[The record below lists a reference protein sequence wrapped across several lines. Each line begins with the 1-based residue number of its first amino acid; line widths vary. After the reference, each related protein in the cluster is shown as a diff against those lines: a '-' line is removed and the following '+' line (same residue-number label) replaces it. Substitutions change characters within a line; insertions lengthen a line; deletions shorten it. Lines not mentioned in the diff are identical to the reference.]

1 MSTTPATARAPIP
14 STRLVSLDVFRG
26 ATMAAMV
33 IVNNPGDW
41 GNVYAPLLHAEWHG
55 WTPTDLIFPFFLFIV
70 GVAMTLSRA
79 TLGPWGRILRRAA
92 TIAGL
97 GVLLAGFPYFPL
109 ATWRIP
115 GVLVRIGIGYLA
127 ATALFRWTLPSGTRD
142 DRRHAVR
149 LAWVAAVLV
158 LGYWAAMVLA
168 PYPGHVPG
176 DLSQEG
182 NLAAFIDRAVIG
194 QAHMYR
200 QRGWDPEGLAS
211 TLPSIATILAGV
223 ITGFWLRAGVE
234 ARAKAAV
241 LAAAGLALL
250 ALGLL
255 WDLVFPINKNL
266 WTSSFVAFTGGAA
279 AFSLAV
285 CYYLVDVLGW
295 RWWTRPFVILG
306 VNAITLYVLAG
317 LSARLLGVIKVTGP
331 EGTPVSLQRFI
342 YTSWFAP
349 LADPKNASL
358 LYACAYL
365 GVLFVI
371 LYGMYRKGIYL
382 RA

>member
-1 MSTTPATARAPIP
+1 MATSTAAAPI
-14 STRLVSLDVFRG
+14 SDTRLVSLDLFRG

-33 IVNNPGDW
+33 LVNNPGDW
-41 GNVYAPLLHAEWHG
+41 GHVYAPLLHAEWHG

-92 TIAGL
+92 TIVGL
-97 GVLLAGFPYFPL
+97 GALLAGFPYFPL

-115 GVLVRIGIGYLA
+115 GVLVRIGICYLA
-127 ATALFRWTLPSGTRD
+127 VTALFRWTLPAGPRD
-142 DRRHAVR
+142 DRAHAVR
-149 LAWVAAVLV
+149 LSWLAVV
-158 LGYWAAMVLA
+158 LAIGYWAAMVLA

-176 DLSQEG
+176 DLTPEG
-182 NLAAFIDRAVIG
+182 NLAAFIDRTVIG

-200 QRGWDPEGLAS
+200 QRAWDPEGLAS
-211 TLPSIATILAGV
+211 TVPAIVTVLMGV
-223 ITGFWLRAGVE
+223 LSGFWLRVAVE
-234 ARAKAAV
+234 GRAKAAV
-241 LAAAGLALL
+241 MAAAGLAGM

-255 WDLVFPINKNL
+255 WDLAFPLNKNL

-279 AFSLAV
+279 ALSLAA
-285 CYYLVDVLGW
+285 CYYLIDVRRW
-295 RWWTRPFVILG
+295 RRWTRPFVILG

-317 LSARLLGVIKVTGP
+317 LSAKLLGLIKVTGP
-331 EGTPVSLQRFI
+331 EGTPVSVQRLV
-342 YTSWFAP
+342 YLSWFAP

-358 LYACAYL
+358 LFACSYL
-365 GVLFVI
+365 AVLFLV
-371 LYGMYRKGIYL
+371 LWAMDRKGVYL

>member
-1 MSTTPATARAPIP
+1 MATSAATPSAA

-33 IVNNPGDW
+33 LVNNPGDW
-41 GNVYAPLLHAEWHG
+41 GHVYAPLLHAEWHG

-79 TLGPWGRILRRAA
+79 TLGPWGRILRRGA

-97 GVLLAGFPYFPL
+97 GILLAGFPYFPI

-115 GVLVRIGIGYLA
+115 GVLVRIGICYVA
-127 ATALFRWTLPSGTRD
+127 ATALFRWTVPAGPRN
-142 DRRHAVR
+142 DRVHAVR
-149 LAWVAAVLV
+149 LAWLAAALV

-168 PYPGHVPG
+168 PYPGHRPG

-182 NLAAFIDRAVIG
+182 NFAAFVDRALIG
-194 QAHMYR
+194 QAHLYR

-211 TLPSIATILAGV
+211 TIPAIATVLLGV
-223 ITGFWLRAGVE
+223 LTGFWLRAGVE
-234 ARAKAAV
+234 GRARAAV

-250 ALGLL
+250 MLGLL
-255 WDLVFPINKNL
+255 WDLAFPINKNL

-279 AFSLAV
+279 ALALAV
-285 CYYLVDVLGW
+285 CYFVADVLRW

-317 LSARLLGVIKVTGP
+317 LSARLLGIARVTGP
-331 EGTPVSLQRFI
+331 EGTPISLQRFI
-342 YTSWFAP
+342 YVSWFAP

-358 LYACAYL
+358 VFACTYL
-365 GVLFVI
+365 AVLFLV
-371 LYGMYRKGIYL
+371 LWVMNRRGLYL

>member
-1 MSTTPATARAPIP
+1 MATSAAAARVPV
-14 STRLVSLDVFRG
+14 TRLVSLDVFRG

-33 IVNNPGDW
+33 LVNNPGDW

-79 TLGPWGRILRRAA
+79 TLGPWGRILRRGA
-92 TIAGL
+92 TIIGL
-97 GVLLAGFPYFPL
+97 GALLAGFPYFPL

-115 GVLVRIGIGYLA
+115 GVLVRIGVCYLT
-127 ATALFRWTLPSGTRD
+127 ATALFRWTLPAGPRN
-142 DRRHAVR
+142 DRTHAAR
-149 LAWVAAVLV
+149 LAWLAVLLA

-168 PYPGHVPG
+168 PFPGHVPG
-176 DLSQEG
+176 DLSPEG
-182 NLAAFIDRAVIG
+182 NFAAFIDRAVIG

-211 TLPSIATILAGV
+211 TVPAVATVLLGLL
-223 ITGFWLRAGVE
+223 TGFWLRAGVE

-241 LAAAGLALL
+241 LAAAGLAVL

-255 WDLVFPINKNL
+255 WDLAFPINKNL
-266 WTSSFVAFTGGAA
+266 WTSSFVAFTGGSAA
-279 AFSLAV
+279 LALAA
-285 CYYLVDVLGW
+285 CYYLVDVTGW
-295 RWWTRPFVILG
+295 RWWTKPFVILG

-317 LSARLLGVIKVTGP
+317 ASARLLGILKVTGP
-331 EGTPVSLQRFI
+331 EGTPVSVQRFI
-342 YTSWFAP
+342 YLSWFAP

-358 LYACAYL
+358 LFAFSYL
-365 GVLFVI
+365 VVLFVI
-371 LYGMYRKGIYL
+371 LYTMYRRGIYIK
-382 RA
+382 A

>member
-1 MSTTPATARAPIP
+1 MATPIAAARV
-14 STRLVSLDVFRG
+14 SGSRLVSLDVFRG

-33 IVNNPGDW
+33 LVNNPGDW
-41 GNVYAPLLHAEWHG
+41 GHVYAPLLHAEWHG
-55 WTPTDLIFPFFLFIV
+55 WTATDLIFPFFLFIV

-92 TIAGL
+92 TIAAL
-97 GVLLAGFPYFPL
+97 GALLAGFPFFPL

-115 GVLVRIGIGYLA
+115 GVLVRIAIGYLA
-127 ATALFRWTLPSGTRD
+127 ATALFRWTLPRGPRD
-142 DRRHAVR
+142 DRGHARR
-149 LAWVAAVLV
+149 LAWIAAALA

-176 DLSQEG
+176 DLTQGG
-182 NLAAFIDRAVIG
+182 NFAAFIDRAAIG

-200 QRGWDPEGLAS
+200 QRAWDPEGLAS
-211 TLPSIATILAGV
+211 TLPAIATVLLGVLA
-223 ITGFWLRAGVE
+223 GFWLRADVE
-234 ARAKAAV
+234 GRAKAAV
-241 LAAAGLALL
+241 MAAAGLAML

-255 WDLVFPINKNL
+255 WDLAFPINKNL

-279 AFSLAV
+279 ALALAA
-285 CYYLVDVLGW
+285 CYYLVDVRRW

-317 LSARLLGVIKVTGP
+317 LSARLLGVLKVAGP
-331 EGTPVSLQRFI
+331 EGTAVSWQR
-342 YTSWFAP
+342 YAYLSWFAP
-349 LADPKNASL
+349 LAAPKNASL
-358 LYACAYL
+358 IFALSYL
-365 GVLFVI
+365 AVLFVV
-371 LYGMYRKGIYL
+371 LWAMDRKGLYL